1 MTQHYGAD
9 AAVSDI
15 QTPDMFLARMASAPL
30 WEEEIPEKSFVGIL
44 GIPAIY
50 DRHRMNDGSTH
61 SDLRFTLVAVCLLAA
76 PFGQCS

>member
-1 MTQHYGAD
+1 MTQHYGA
-9 AAVSDI
+9 AANVSDI

-30 WEEEIPEKSFVGIL
+30 WDEEIPEKSFVGIL
-44 GIPAIY
+44 GLPTIF